1 MRPVLIHERRSLPGD
16 PLSLDR
22 ADALLRIGQA
32 GHPQILRHVAI
43 FPFRQAT
50 YTVVSHPGR
59 WGVLVRGR
67 RPRGQDEAM
76 TVVAQIARALT
87 YLHQQGLSLTQPDGS
102 NWNAVLESIVS
113 FGGTSDVMLAD
124 VSGCRRHDE
133 SAQTAQTRSDI
144 AFLGQLLLYLS
155 SDITSLPGDVTR
167 APDELRPYVD
177 RALQGQYT
185 SPTGMLQDLST
196 LPDSNTSG
204 RSLKAIHGQASHPGR
219 RHSRNEDAIVT
230 FTYDK
235 EQQGRSVPIAFYLIA
250 DGMGGH
256 DAGDVASR
264 TVNRVVTE
272 WLLKTKVMPDLGK
285 STRKLTNSSPTE
297 ELLQQA
303 IQDANKT
310 LFRHAQTTGSDLGS
324 TVTAALVIGGCATVI
339 NVGDSRTY
347 LLRNGSLQQITQD
360 HSLVARLVDAKVITP
375 DEVRSHPQRNQI
387 YRTLGHKEEVEV
399 DTFTVPLH
407 RGDRL
412 ILCCDG
418 LWEMVVDDEI
428 QRIVEGARTPQQAC
442 DALVDAANR
451 AGGEDNISVIVVELE

>member
-1 MRPVLIHERRSLPGD
+1 
-16 PLSLDR
+16 
-22 ADALLRIGQA
+22 
-32 GHPQILRHVAI
+32 
-43 FPFRQAT
+43 
-50 YTVVSHPGR
+50 
-59 WGVLVRGR
+59 
-67 RPRGQDEAM
+67 M
-76 TVVAQIARALT
+76 TVVAQVARALT
-87 YLHQQGLSLTQPDGS
+87 YLHQQELSLTQPEGN
-102 NWNAVLESIVS
+102 NWNAVLESIIN
-113 FGGTSDVMLAD
+113 FGGTSDVLLAD
-124 VSGCRRHDE
+124 VSSCRRYNGASQAAE
-133 SAQTAQTRSDI
+133 TRSDV

-155 SDITSLPGDVTR
+155 SDIPELPGNATQ
-167 APDELRPYVD
+167 ASAALRPYVD
-177 RALQGQYT
+177 RALRGEYAG
-185 SPTGMLQDLST
+185 PTAMLQDLST
-196 LPDSNTSG
+196 LPEAPASG

-219 RHSRNEDAIVT
+219 RHTHNEDAIVT

-310 LFRHAQTTGSDLGS
+310 LFDHAKRTGSNLGS
-324 TVTAALVIGGCATVI
+324 TVTAALVIGNCATVV

-347 LLRNGSLQQITQD
+347 LLRNGNLQQVTQD

-387 YRTLGHKEEVEV
+387 YRSLGHKEEVDV

-418 LWEMVVDDEI
+418 LWEMVQDGEI